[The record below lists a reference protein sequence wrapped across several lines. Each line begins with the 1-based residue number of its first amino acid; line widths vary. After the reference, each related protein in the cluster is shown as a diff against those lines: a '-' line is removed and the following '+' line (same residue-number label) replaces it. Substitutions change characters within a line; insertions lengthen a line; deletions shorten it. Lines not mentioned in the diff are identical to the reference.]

1 MKTKKNRILT
11 PVILVVVTELIGMLS
26 AFAAGNIKS
35 KYILMEK
42 APLSPPPAVFGV
54 VWPILYLLMAL
65 ALFFALTSDD
75 APKKQG
81 NIFISLY
88 IAQLALNFVWS
99 PLFFG
104 NGLLWPAFAIVL
116 LMDAVVL
123 ITILLYVKYVKLS
136 AILLTPY
143 LLWLLFATYLNISFA
158 ILN

>member
-1 MKTKKNRILT
+1 
-11 PVILVVVTELIGMLS
+11 
-26 AFAAGNIKS
+26 
-35 KYILMEK
+35 
-42 APLSPPPAVFGV
+42 
-54 VWPILYLLMAL
+54 MAL

-75 APKKQG
+75 APKKQW

-88 IAQLALNFVWS
+88 IARLALNFVWS

-116 LMDAVVL
+116 LMDAIVPITVVL
-123 ITILLYVKYVKLS
+123 YAKYAKLS

-143 LLWLLFATYLNISFA
+143 LLWLLFATYLNVSFA